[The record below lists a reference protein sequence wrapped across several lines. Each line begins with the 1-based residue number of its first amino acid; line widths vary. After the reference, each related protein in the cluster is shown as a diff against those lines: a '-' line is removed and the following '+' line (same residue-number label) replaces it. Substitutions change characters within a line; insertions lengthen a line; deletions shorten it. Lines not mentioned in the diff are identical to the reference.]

1 MKMKRTITII
11 LLSILPFLLRA
22 QDFEQLQRM
31 RTLNVRMELQDV
43 NTELPIAYATV
54 YLIPQ
59 GDTVITNFAVS
70 NEKGVAVIS
79 DVVQKKYE
87 LHAELIGYKPFVKE
101 YDLKISGFENE
112 RNLGVIKLEEDR
124 ELLEAARVTDFGNP
138 VVVKKDTIEY
148 NAAAY
153 HVVDN
158 AMLVD
163 LLKKMPGV
171 KVESGG
177 SIKVN
182 GETVN
187 KITVGGKAF
196 FIKDPSM
203 AVKNLPAKI
212 VNKIQ
217 VIDKPKDDAAF
228 TGVGTKD
235 DQEKVMDIMLKD
247 EYKKGWFGN
256 AKVSGGV
263 SMVPEE
269 DKEFKGLDGALFNG
283 NAMVSRYNTTDQLV
297 FIGSAKN
304 APEPGSWS
312 EMEMFGMP
320 MDEDDALAS
329 KEGLQTTGQA
339 GLNFN
344 TSRIKGFDTNASVS
358 YNYMNKNAVEK
369 TARTTYSTGGDDLL
383 TTGSFQGVGTDQ
395 TVSGSMELSKTD
407 KSKYLVIFRP
417 YWMITSRNQET
428 ERKSTTRTER
438 TEENSS
444 TSSQS
449 GQSKIAS
456 TFTELELG
464 IKDIGKENRSL
475 TLTGNA
481 SFTASKGNSV
491 DRSLTTFSA
500 GTDERNLLYDKR
512 SNSLDPELELTYVE
526 PLGTNWALQLRSAGT
541 YSTSRST
548 RDAFNGKDNTANTYY
563 SSFSRNDDFTVRE
576 RLLLQYKKN
585 DNTVVFGFQL
595 DEEQNVTKTR
605 YLGVENTVGKGQW
618 IFNWAPFLDVVVKE
632 DARTLRLQYSG
643 RSVTPSGSRIVP
655 TLDINNP
662 VQITTGNIYLRPQ
675 FTHNGYASFRFG
687 NPENFSFAE
696 FFLDGRLNTRQIVE
710 ASWFDD
716 KGVRYAIP
724 VNSPKLGGSLSLF
737 GSYNRPFGKRKR
749 FTLTLDGSVGYDRNT
764 SFQATG
770 RLAGL
775 DKDHFDYDATMVR
788 LWGNAQGDKFYG
800 GQSGFAQ
807 SETNTL
813 SLSLFPSLDYKTEQ
827 FSLTFRG
834 FADNRRTRYSL
845 DRSANLNTWDFS
857 LNMES
862 LYTTPKGWQ
871 FNTDLSYN
879 FYRGYSEGYGA
890 PELIWNAG
898 IGKDV
903 GPVTLSLKCADIL
916 NQQKSL
922 QRSILGNY
930 VEDVYRNVMGRY
942 IMFGVSFNFG
952 KMNATQANKAQR
964 ALWEMM

>member
-1 MKMKRTITII
+1 MKKAFTII
-11 LLSILPFLLRA
+11 LLTFLPFLLRS
-22 QDFEQLQRM
+22 QDFEQLQKM
-31 RTLNVRMELQDV
+31 RTMRARMELRDAS
-43 NTELPIAYATV
+43 TDLPIAYATV

-59 GDTVITNFAVS
+59 GDTVITHFSVS
-70 NEKGVAVIS
+70 NEKGVAVI
-79 DVVQKKYE
+79 DDIVQKKYE
-87 LHAELIGYKPFVKE
+87 LHAELIGYKPFIKE
-101 YDLKISGFENE
+101 YDLRINGFENV

-124 ELLEAARVTDFGNP
+124 ELLEAAKVSAVGNP

-163 LLKKMPGV
+163 LLKKMPGI

-256 AKVSGGV
+256 AKLSGGV
-263 SMVPEE
+263 SMVPEG
-269 DKEFKGLDGALFNG
+269 DKEFKGRDGVLFNA
-283 NAMVSRYNTTDQLV
+283 NAMVSRYNATDQLV
-297 FIGSAKN
+297 FIGNAKN
-304 APEPGSWS
+304 AQEPGGWS

-320 MDEDDALAS
+320 MDEDDDLAS
-329 KEGLQTTGQA
+329 KEGLQTTGQG

-344 TSRIKGFDTNASVS
+344 TSRIKGFDTNTSVN
-358 YNYMNKNAVEK
+358 YNYMHKNAVEK
-369 TARTTYSTGGDDLL
+369 TARTTYSTGAENLL
-383 TTGSFQGVGTDQ
+383 TSGEFHGGGTDR
-395 TVSGSMELSKTD
+395 TVSESMELSKTD

-417 YWMITSRNQET
+417 YLSFTSRNQET
-428 ERKSTTRTER
+428 ERKSVTRTER
-438 TEENSS
+438 AEENSS
-444 TSSQS
+444 TSSRS
-449 GQSKIAS
+449 GQSKIAMS
-456 TFTELELG
+456 FMELELG
-464 IKDIGKENRSL
+464 VKDLGKENRSM
-475 TLTGNA
+475 TLTGNT
-481 SFTASKGNSV
+481 SFLSSKGTSI
-491 DRSLTTFSA
+491 DRSRTVFSS
-500 GTDERNLLYDKR
+500 GIDERNLLYDKR
-512 SNSLDPELELTYVE
+512 SNQFAPDLELTYIE
-526 PLGTNWALQLRSAGT
+526 PIGEKWALQLRTSGN
-541 YSTSRST
+541 YSTSQST
-548 RDAFNGKDNTANTYY
+548 RDAFNGQDHTANTYY
-563 SSFSRNDDFTVRE
+563 SSFSRNDDFTIRE
-576 RLLLQYKKN
+576 RLLLQYKNN
-585 DNTVVFGFQL
+585 DNAVVFGVQL

-605 YLGVENTVGKGQW
+605 SLGVENTVGQGQW
-618 IFNWAPFLDVVVKE
+618 IVNWSPFLDLVVKE
-632 DARTLRLQYSG
+632 DNRTLRLQYSG
-643 RSVTPSGSRIVP
+643 RSVTPSGARIIP

-662 VQITTGNIYLRPQ
+662 IQISTGNIYLRPQ
-675 FTHNGYASFRFG
+675 FTHNGYASFRLG
-687 NPENFSFAE
+687 NPENYSFVDI
-696 FFLDGRLNTRQIVE
+696 FLDGRLNTRQIVE
-710 ASWFDD
+710 ASWFDE
-716 KGVRYAIP
+716 KGIRYAIP
-724 VNSPKLGGSLSLF
+724 VNSPKVGGSLSLF
-737 GSYNRPFGKRKR
+737 GSFNRPFGKKKR
-749 FTLTLDGSVGYDRNT
+749 FTFTLDGSVGYDRNT

-775 DKDHFDYDATMVR
+775 DKDHFDYGATMAR

-807 SETNTL
+807 SQTNTL
-813 SLSLFPSLDYKTEQ
+813 TFSLFPSLDYKTEQ
-827 FSLTFRG
+827 FSITFRG

-845 DRSANLNTWDFS
+845 DQTANINTWDFS
-857 LNMES
+857 VTMES
-862 LYTTPKGWQ
+862 LYSTPKGWQ
-871 FNTDLSYN
+871 FNTDISYN
-879 FYRGYSEGYGA
+879 FYRGYSKGYGD

-898 IGKDV
+898 IGKEL
-903 GPVTLSLKCADIL
+903 GPVTLSLKAADIL

-922 QRSILGNY
+922 QRSISGNY

-942 IMFGVSFNFG
+942 ILLGVSFNFG
-952 KMNATQANKAQR
+952 KMNASQANQAQR